1 MGRNRHTFVLL
12 CMGAALLAAVSV
24 GGVAAADSGEEPS
37 LSGEA
42 TPEGEIDTAVDR
54 LSNVTTDD
62 GRRLADVID
71 SDDGNYTADELRT
84 LLAEA
89 NATIDDARLEALVA
103 NATGATPDELPEA
116 ANETLGAPEL
126 PPGNST
132 NGTTDDGNGSAGLND
147 LTDPGGAPGIDLGL
161 FPEDDAERQQTGS
174 ESFGGLSRQSQSG
187 SHWSEPAV
195 RDPSIGISSRPTA
208 KDIREA
214 EDTGPGDGTT
224 ASGDDAPEVSVDGSD
239 ADTLSSDGDS
249 SETAGAAATDD
260 TQMASLGWFGLEG
273 VFAAGPPL
281 FVALLVVVLHP
292 LLGGASVLTA
302 AVFDWLSRIGVVLRY
317 SRRDD
322 SDPLEHETRADIY
335 EILTS
340 DPGTTLPDLSDRLET
355 PLSTVRYHVQVLQRE
370 GLISSQKQRGNR
382 RFYPVGVENEALTA
396 ALQTD
401 TTADIVR
408 SLADRGAA
416 TVGDLVD
423 DIGKSYST
431 VSHHISRLVEDDI
444 IVREKEG
451 RQRVCRLTS
460 GARTALSDGQKPA
473 PEMETSTATAD

>member
-12 CMGAALLAAVSV
+12 CMGVALLAAVSV

-37 LSGEA
+37 LSGEP
-42 TPEGEIDTAVDR
+42 TPEAEMDTAVDR

-62 GRRLADVID
+62 GRRLVDVID

-84 LLAEA
+84 LLAAA
-89 NATIDDARLEALVA
+89 NATVDDARLETLVA
-103 NATGATPDELPEA
+103 NATGATPDELPAA
-116 ANETLGAPEL
+116 ANETLGDPEL
-126 PPGNST
+126 PPENST
-132 NGTTDDGNGSAGLND
+132 SGPDNGSAGLTD
-147 LTDPGGAPGIDLGL
+147 LTDPGGAPGIGLGL
-161 FPEDDAERQQTGS
+161 LPEGDAEQQQTGS

-187 SHWSEPAV
+187 AHWGEPAV
-195 RDPSIGISSRPTA
+195 RDPSIGISNRRTA
-208 KDIREA
+208 GEIREA
-214 EDTGPGDGTT
+214 EDTGSSEETT
-224 ASGDDAPEVSVDGSD
+224 AAGDALEVSVDESG
-239 ADTLSSDGDS
+239 ADTLSSDGAS
-249 SETAGAAATDD
+249 SEAAGAAATEDAQ
-260 TQMASLGWFGLEG
+260 TASLGWFGLEG

-322 SDPLEHETRADIY
+322 SDPLEHETRADVY
-335 EILTS
+335 EILTA

-451 RQRVCRLTS
+451 RKRVCRLTS
-460 GARTALSDGQKPA
+460 GARTALSDGQKPT
-473 PEMETSTATAD
+473 PELETSTATAD